1 MNEMAPPDAG
11 KSESANPCDPDERK
25 IFDAARWLVKTRNEP
40 GRCHARIIPDLKR
53 MFGLSGLQACEAIAQ
68 EVRDSLPEGL
78 DFGGFVIDDMTDPDS
93 LLSLRYEQFIA
104 PLIRAVQEL
113 SAKVKELEGK

>member
-1 MNEMAPPDAG
+1 M
-11 KSESANPCDPDERK
+11 KRVKKVERRP
-25 IFDAARWLVKTRNEP
+25 IEVERVGQRQ
-40 GRCHARIIPDLKR
+40 H
-53 MFGLSGLQACEAIAQ
+53 FGLVAQ

-78 DFGGFVIDDMTDPDS
+78 DFGGFVIDDLTAPDS
-93 LLSLRYEQFIA
+93 FLSLRYEQFIA